1 MADNPIILLHPVREP
16 LDQTAVGA
24 LELLARMM
32 LPMDTA
38 ERTLFWEGIV
48 ADIVSKGLLRGL
60 SPQRAHLHVTGR
72 KKDVIIRGA
81 FRAGRG
87 RGALSSGQPRRLK
100 SYPNLDNFRLSPG
113 QKDFAAP
120 QGVR

>member
-48 ADIVSKGLLRGL
+48 PTLSARVYYAD
-60 SPQRAHLHVTGR
+60 
-72 KKDVIIRGA
+72 
-81 FRAGRG
+81 
-87 RGALSSGQPRRLK
+87 
-100 SYPNLDNFRLSPG
+100 
-113 QKDFAAP
+113 
-120 QGVR
+120 

>member
-48 ADIVSKGLLRGL
+48 ADIVSKGLLRGC
-60 SPQRAHLHVTGR
+60 PQRAQE
-72 KKDVIIRGA
+72 GA
-81 FRAGRG
+81 DDWAQLVSKRLIELEAAVPVAGS
-87 RGALSSGQPRRLK
+87 A
-100 SYPNLDNFRLSPG
+100 
-113 QKDFAAP
+113 
-120 QGVR
+120 

>member
-16 LDQTAVGA
+16 LDHTAVGA

-48 ADIVSKGLLRGL
+48 ADIVSKGLRFFADGAAKKWPLRGSL
-60 SPQRAHLHVTGR
+60 KGTA
-72 KKDVIIRGA
+72 A
-81 FRAGRG
+81 F
-87 RGALSSGQPRRLK
+87 L
-100 SYPNLDNFRLSPG
+100 
-113 QKDFAAP
+113 
-120 QGVR
+120 

>member
-1 MADNPIILLHPVREP
+1 MADSPIILLHPVREP

-48 ADIVSKGLLRGL
+48 ADIVQQGSITRIKSPKGSGRRG
-60 SPQRAHLHVTGR
+60 
-72 KKDVIIRGA
+72 
-81 FRAGRG
+81 
-87 RGALSSGQPRRLK
+87 
-100 SYPNLDNFRLSPG
+100 
-113 QKDFAAP
+113 
-120 QGVR
+120 